1 MEGEKASY
9 KLEYCIGGYH
19 VYKEIWKSNPD
30 DILTCRREHGNI
42 HDLYAVCMVHATGI
56 VVGHVPRKISTVC
69 SMFLLKGGS
78 ISCQVTGKR
87 RYSADLPQG
96 GLELPCEL
104 RFNGPS
110 TLVNKVQKILEKLP
124 SVNDAEQKLTKDNE
138 PPQKKAKVSH
148 EATHIIQCDVES
160 LQSDTWMTYES
171 NSLSLADKAIIVNG
185 EKLNDR
191 HMTFCQAV
199 LKAQFAVKGLT
210 CTLFQEKEKE
220 MKIKKG
226 LQVIHMKSCDHW
238 VLASSMSSSDSCL
251 PIYDSIFV
259 SANNELLGVL
269 KKQFEFKDLKFF
281 KFQKQVGGSDC
292 GLFAIAAACA
302 LLFEQNPSKDIFN
315 QDLMRHHLLNCIEN
329 CLFTP
334 FPLMK

>member
-1 MEGEKASY
+1 
-9 KLEYCIGGYH
+9 
-19 VYKEIWKSNPD
+19 
-30 DILTCRREHGNI
+30 
-42 HDLYAVCMVHATGI
+42 MVHATGI

-96 GLELPCEL
+96 LELPCEL

-110 TLVNKVQKILEKLP
+110 ILVNKVQKILEKLP
-124 SVNDAEQKLTKDNE
+124 SVYDAEQKLTKDNE
-138 PPQKKAKVSH
+138 PPKKKPKVSH
-148 EATHIIQCDVES
+148 DTTHIIQCDVES

-199 LKAQFAVKGLT
+199 LKAQFAVKGLN

-220 MKIKKG
+220 RKI
-226 LQVIHMKSCDHW
+226 
-238 VLASSMSSSDSCL
+238 
-251 PIYDSIFV
+251 
-259 SANNELLGVL
+259 
-269 KKQFEFKDLKFF
+269 
-281 KFQKQVGGSDC
+281 
-292 GLFAIAAACA
+292 
-302 LLFEQNPSKDIFN
+302 
-315 QDLMRHHLLNCIEN
+315 
-329 CLFTP
+329 
-334 FPLMK
+334 

>member
-1 MEGEKASY
+1 MR
-9 KLEYCIGGYH
+9 GYH
-19 VYKEIWKSNPD
+19 GYKEIWKSNPH

-138 PPQKKAKVSH
+138 PPKKKTKVSH

-171 NSLSLADKAIIVNG
+171 NSLSLAGLGSITNWQ
-185 EKLNDR
+185 LQLR
-191 HMTFCQAV
+191 YQLQA
-199 LKAQFAVKGLT
+199 KHNYQ
-210 CTLFQEKEKE
+210 
-220 MKIKKG
+220 
-226 LQVIHMKSCDHW
+226 LQLQLHSYR
-238 VLASSMSSSDSCL
+238 SSTITITITSGW
-251 PIYDSIFV
+251 ISI
-259 SANNELLGVL
+259 
-269 KKQFEFKDLKFF
+269 
-281 KFQKQVGGSDC
+281 
-292 GLFAIAAACA
+292 
-302 LLFEQNPSKDIFN
+302 
-315 QDLMRHHLLNCIEN
+315 M
-329 CLFTP
+329 
-334 FPLMK
+334 